1 MEILYTAKIMLNCA
15 YFLVILVFIVE
26 KIWPLPSL
34 SSYLQSLVI
43 PFLTLVINSQSSSV
57 GKNANK
63 NNEGNEGRNE
73 SNEGNNDLANEI
85 DHNETANEGNN
96 NLANEIDRNEKANEG
111 NNNLENE
118 TANLAQSIAGN
129 PQIDPETKNFYK

>member
-15 YFLVILVFIVE
+15 YFLAILVFIVE

-43 PFLTLVINSQSSSV
+43 PFLTLVIYSQSSSF
-57 GKNANK
+57 GKNSNK
-63 NNEGNEGRNE
+63 NNAGNEGRNK

-96 NLANEIDRNEKANEG
+96 NLANEIDRNE
-111 NNNLENE
+111 

>member
-43 PFLTLVINSQSSSV
+43 PFLTLVIYSQSSSF
-57 GKNANK
+57 GKNSNK
-63 NNEGNEGRNE
+63 NNAGNEGRNK

-96 NLANEIDRNEKANEG
+96 NLANEIDRNE
-111 NNNLENE
+111 

-129 PQIDPETKNFYK
+129 PQIDSKTKNFYK

>member
-43 PFLTLVINSQSSSV
+43 PFLTLVIYSQSSSF
-57 GKNANK
+57 GKNSNK
-63 NNEGNEGRNE
+63 NNAGNEGRNK

-96 NLANEIDRNEKANEG
+96 NL
-111 NNNLENE
+111 ENE
-118 TANLAQSIAGN
+118 AANLAQSISGN
-129 PQIDPETKNFYK
+129 PLQIAPETKNYYK

>member
-43 PFLTLVINSQSSSV
+43 PFLTLVIYSQSSSF
-57 GKNANK
+57 GKNSNK
-63 NNEGNEGRNE
+63 NNAGNEGRNK

-96 NLANEIDRNEKANEG
+96 NLANEIDRNE
-111 NNNLENE
+111 